1 MQRQLTAQSEK
12 VMQQVETE
20 GVYVPETMMKNSEI
34 PHVFAMDNLDW
45 KMKTLEGGS
54 FNATTAIIIENQ
66 KIVRVQEG
74 ARFTT
79 STSDRKKTLSDV
91 TDLPAPMCHVSA
103 KDRQRSRSLEHIEKL
118 ESLDTSSDGTA
129 EDLLLMWRLARM
141 VTTSELL
148 DAPPDAE
155 SGLPGFSAFCA
166 DLHPHRPASIIG
178 YLPLIPASPTDPAVL
193 KEEMKR
199 LVKTSHAL
207 GDKYTIITGDQA
219 TYELAVAIRD
229 KHRDEFCNVVL
240 LLGGFHQAHNYM
252 KAVCKIIREAG
263 AEDILVA
270 AGLCQEGT
278 AKKMFGEKADYYQT
292 MHALRILSGPC
303 GACTGKHLRHVQQTE
318 KHNIGSHK

>member
-1 MQRQLTAQSEK
+1 
-12 VMQQVETE
+12 
-20 GVYVPETMMKNSEI
+20 MMKNSEI

-54 FNATTAIIIENQ
+54 FNATTAIIIEKQ
-66 KIVRVQEG
+66 KIVRSRRVPD
-74 ARFTT
+74 
-79 STSDRKKTLSDV
+79 SPLLPRKKSLSDV
-91 TDLPAPMCHVSA
+91 TDLLLPCVTSPL
-103 KDRQRSRSLEHIEKL
+103 KTGRGSRSLEHIEKL

-219 TYELAVAIRD
+219 TYELAVAIRE

-240 LLGGFHQAHNYM
+240 AGG
-252 KAVCKIIREAG
+252 I
-263 AEDILVA
+263 
-270 AGLCQEGT
+270 
-278 AKKMFGEKADYYQT
+278 
-292 MHALRILSGPC
+292 SP
-303 GACTGKHLRHVQQTE
+303 
-318 KHNIGSHK
+318 SS

>member
-1 MQRQLTAQSEK
+1 MISRTFKDHNLGGKPVHGKDKLSQPIERAENKLSGDALIGAWISYERMQRQLTAQSEK
-12 VMQQVETE
+12 VMQQVETD

-74 ARFTT
+74 ARLAT
-79 STSDRKKTLSDV
+79 STLDRKKTLCDI

-155 SGLPGFSAFCA
+155 AGLPGFSAFCA

-193 KEEMKR
+193 KEEMKQPF
-199 LVKTSHAL
+199 KTSHAL

-219 TYELAVAIRD
+219 TYKLQLPSE
-229 KHRDEFCNVVL
+229 
-240 LLGGFHQAHNYM
+240 
-252 KAVCKIIREAG
+252 
-263 AEDILVA
+263 
-270 AGLCQEGT
+270 T
-278 AKKMFGEKADYYQT
+278 
-292 MHALRILSGPC
+292 S
-303 GACTGKHLRHVQQTE
+303 TE
-318 KHNIGSHK
+318 MSFAM

>member
-1 MQRQLTAQSEK
+1 MISRTFKDHNLGGQPGQLATGKLHKDKLSQPIERAENKLSAMLLNDKILELNDDGRVIVDQPTAEKAIIMSQHVLRHVSGVSTPLGIATTYHLFNQTRSKSLIMMNNRLGLGISYERMQRQLTAQSEK
-12 VMQQVETE
+12 VMQQVETD

-74 ARFTT
+74 ARFPLLPRTERRLSLMLLTYLLPCVT
-79 STSDRKKTLSDV
+79 SPLKTG
-91 TDLPAPMCHVSA
+91 
-103 KDRQRSRSLEHIEKL
+103 R
-118 ESLDTSSDGTA
+118 G
-129 EDLLLMWRLARM
+129 
-141 VTTSELL
+141 
-148 DAPPDAE
+148 PDAE
-155 SGLPGFSAFCA
+155 AGLPGFSAFCA

-193 KEEMKR
+193 KEEIKR

-240 LLGGFHQAHNYM
+240 LLGDFT
-252 KAVCKIIREAG
+252 KLI
-263 AEDILVA
+263 
-270 AGLCQEGT
+270 T
-278 AKKMFGEKADYYQT
+278 T
-292 MHALRILSGPC
+292 
-303 GACTGKHLRHVQQTE
+303 
-318 KHNIGSHK
+318 